1 MTMTMSTT
9 SPGQL
14 NTIETLM
21 LELMHA
27 LERPSVLTQLLV
39 IVISISAAALI
50 SQGLRNWL
58 RNWFKS
64 KSQTRLDWLAPL
76 VQPSLSLLLLLLAG
90 ATYSTVSAQF
100 GLLNKAAE
108 LAAVFWLISLMVVV
122 INHFSRFQNLNY
134 YKRRLILPAFIA
146 FSLFSLVDLF
156 TNSMQLF
163 NATLFELFDTNI
175 TIGDLFL
182 ISFGIYWWIILSSL
196 LTDLLQWAFGLG
208 SAVNAKG
215 FYILIR
221 YALIGLG
228 AFSIVGY
235 VGINPTIFGL
245 VTGGL
250 SVGLGLGLKE
260 VVSNFASGLWLLIE
274 GAMKPGDII
283 NLSSIDQSGD
293 PYEIGF
299 IAHLGLRATTILVQ
313 SDNSER
319 IVPNQTFFTSEIQT
333 YTRSQNMI
341 ARKVWVGVSY
351 GTDPMQVIEL
361 LEQLGASHPRILET
375 PKPKAYFLNYGESA
389 LNFCLK
395 FWIREISDGLTICS
409 QINCQ
414 IWEVFKAEGIEIPYP
429 QSVVHLAPSEQDA
442 DD

>member
-1 MTMTMSTT
+1 MTNT
-9 SPGQL
+9 SAGQL
-14 NTIETLM
+14 NRIETLS

-27 LERPSVLTQLLV
+27 LERPSVLTQLMV
-39 IVISISAAALI
+39 IAITISFATLI
-50 SQGLRNWL
+50 SHWL
-58 RNWFKS
+58 KNHWLKKKLKS
-64 KSQTRLDWLAPL
+64 KFLSLPDWLDPL
-76 VQPSLSLLLLLLAG
+76 LQPSLILLLLLLAG
-90 ATYSTVSAQF
+90 AAYSPLMAQF

-108 LAAVFWLISLMVVV
+108 LAALFWLINLMVVM
-122 INHFSRFQNLNY
+122 INHFTRFQNLNY
-134 YKRRLILPAFIA
+134 YKRRLILPVFVA

-156 TNSMQLF
+156 SSSIQLF
-163 NATLFELFDTNI
+163 NSTLFELFDTDI

-182 ISFGIYWWIILSSL
+182 ITFGIYWWIILSSL
-196 LTDLLQWAFGLG
+196 LTDFLQWAFGLG
-208 SAVNAKG
+208 SGGNAKG

-283 NLSSIDQSGD
+283 NLSSFDQSRD

-299 IAHLGLRATTILVQ
+299 IAQLGLRATTILVQ

-375 PKPKAYFLNYGESA
+375 PKPKAYFLNYGESS

-395 FWIREISDGLTICS
+395 FWISEISDGLTICS
-409 QINCQ
+409 EINCQ
-414 IWEVFKAEGIEIPYP
+414 IWELFKEKDIEIPFP
-429 QSVVHLAPSEQDA
+429 QRVVHFPPSEQDP